1 MDLAAGATIHM
12 PMNQRY
18 LAIISG
24 VYKGLVAS
32 LARAMLTVL
41 TIPYGLAVGLRN
53 LLYDLRIFRSY
64 SAQVPVVCVG
74 NLACGGT
81 GKTPTVIALVKMLQ
95 DLGRRPAILTRGY
108 KGSAEK
114 PADEVLL
121 FAQSLPNVP
130 VIVNPDR
137 VDAARRALNKF
148 DIDVLVMDDGFGHR
162 RLRRDLDIVLLAE
175 PLENVRLLP
184 RGLYREPASSLKRA
198 DIVIKTYEPLDN
210 PDDNYAVRQPTRLVS
225 DSEEMN
231 LQQLQDKKVLAF
243 CAIAKPDSFEHT
255 LTQAGAKLCARRH
268 YPDHHRYRQ
277 QDLDDLARLAR
288 RSQCSLALTTMK
300 DWVKIQH
307 DQLAWP
313 QQDPC
318 PLWALDIEMSF
329 SDQTRKLLQAKLK
342 ALFAGHL
349 AVGDL

>member
-18 LAIISG
+18 LDIISG
-24 VYKGLVAS
+24 VHKGLPAS

-41 TIPYGLAVGLRN
+41 TIPYSLAVGLRN
-53 LLYDLRIFRSY
+53 LLYDLRILRSY
-64 SAQVPVVCVG
+64 RVALPVVCVG
-74 NLACGGT
+74 NIACGGT

-95 DLGRRPAILTRGY
+95 DLGHRPAILTRGY

-121 FAQSLPNVP
+121 FAQTLPNVP
-130 VIVNPDR
+130 VVVNPDR
-137 VDAARRALNKF
+137 VSAAKAAVKQF

-175 PLENVRLLP
+175 PLEKLRLLP

-198 DIVIKTYEPLDN
+198 DIVIRTYEPLEN
-210 PDDNYAVRQPTRLVS
+210 SQDNYARHKPTRLVWTGQ
-225 DSEEMN
+225 EIK
-231 LQQLQDKKVLAF
+231 LQHLQDKKVLAF

-255 LTQAGAKLCARRH
+255 LTQAGAKLCAQRH

-288 RSQCSLALTTMK
+288 RSDCSLAVTTMK

-307 DQLAWP
+307 DQLPWP

-318 PLWALDIEMSF
+318 SLWALDIEMSF
-329 SDQTRKLLQAKLK
+329 SDQTRKLLQAKLQ